1 MHKYI
6 SLSLPAVSVSVYF
19 SPVGDVGTQVRQ
31 RDLIS
36 GTIWAENGFLQSA
49 GLHGRRVVVELASS
63 SSPWSAAF
71 GSYGSIITFA
81 LLYSSSL
88 TRPALVSAAS
98 ALGAGTA
105 PSSPQT
111 LRPERCEIGAVWG
124 GEGRSAQHPLHK

>member
-71 GSYGSIITFA
+71 GSCGSTITFA

-124 GEGRSAQHPLHK
+124 GEGRRCYSALFK